1 MSAAVSEGRISDA
14 NPDDEVMDLSEWRI
28 AVRCQVCRRWLT
40 DPASVLAGV
49 GPKCGG
55 GDR

>member
-1 MSAAVSEGRISDA
+1 MTVETV
-14 NPDDEVMDLSEWRI
+14 PDLGAKGVDPSEWRI

-40 DPASVLAGV
+40 DPASVKAGV

-55 GDR
+55 ASE